1 MSTESVLLIDD
12 DAPARAYLERQLTED
27 GFDVLAAAET
37 RDAFAL
43 AEAED
48 PDVVLLGATLRSGS
62 GFDVC
67 RALRSG
73 EEGRRW
79 NRDVP
84 LIMLGQTDD
93 PVERV
98 RGFTRGADDFVSRPF
113 AYDELL
119 ARMRAVLRRAGACPP
134 SDRIEVGEIEIVR
147 PSRIVRVLGQPVEL
161 AAKEY
166 ELLVALAAEPERV
179 FTKEELLRGV
189 WGFRSL
195 GRTRTLDSHAS
206 RLRRKLHRHGAQN
219 YVVNVWGV
227 GYRLVQ
233 PLD

>member
-1 MSTESVLLIDD
+1 MPTKSVLLIET
-12 DAPARAYLERQLTED
+12 DAPPRAYLQRQLQED
-27 GFDVLAAAET
+27 GFAVTASAET
-37 RDAFAL
+37 PEAFEL
-43 AEAED
+43 VESTD
-48 PDVVLLGATLRSGS
+48 PDVVLLGTSLTSGS

-67 RALRSG
+67 RALRAG

-84 LIMLGQTDD
+84 LIMLGEHDD

-98 RGFTRGADDFVSRPF
+98 RGLARGADDFVTRPF

-119 ARMRAVLRRAGACPP
+119 ARMRAVLRRSGAHSP
-134 SDRIEVGEIEIVR
+134 SDRIEVGEIEIVQ
-147 PSRIVRVLGQPVEL
+147 PSRIVRVRGESVVL

-206 RLRRKLHRHGAQN
+206 RLRRKLCQHSAID

-227 GYRLVQ
+227 GYRLVR
-233 PLD
+233 PVA